1 MQTMPAG
8 DPAKEKVE
16 LIRGH
21 ARDVPGRV
29 NRAGSPDAD
38 GWPDRPFLEVGLIAH
53 ESGGPRAMK
62 TEQSP
67 KPSRELAERLDA
79 ADPLRHF
86 RARFFCP
93 PGQIYLDGNSLG
105 LLSRD
110 AERTL
115 LAVLEK
121 WKTGGIGG
129 WLEGDSPWFTMA
141 EALAA
146 RVAKLVGA
154 EADEVAIAN
163 SMTINLHQLLATL
176 YKPAA
181 IRTKVLIDAH
191 SFPTDRYALRSHLRL
206 RGLDPD
212 EHIVIA
218 PAGDS
223 RFLDEAEIEKA
234 LTNPE
239 LQMALFPS
247 VVYTTGQLLDLERL
261 CRAARTNGVIIG
273 LDMSHSVGVMPHAL
287 DEWGADF
294 AGWGHYKWLNAGP
307 GSVAG
312 LYLNRRHFNETGV
325 VDAGLAGWWSVH
337 KESMFEMSDEFFPG
351 MGASALQIGTP
362 AVLSMAPIDGA
373 LLSVEEAG
381 LGAIREKS
389 IAMTEFIINAA
400 DAELTDLGFR
410 VGTPRGPARR
420 GGHVSL
426 QHDAAQP
433 IALALRARGVIPDFR
448 KPDVIRFAPSPLY
461 NTFTEIW
468 EAVATLKEIA
478 ATRAYEEFEATRSL
492 VT

>member
-1 MQTMPAG
+1 MTKILSLPSFALAQ
-8 DPAKEKVE
+8 E
-16 LIRGH
+16 LDNSDSLGQF
-21 ARDVPGRV
+21 RDRFYSPEGR
-29 NRAGSPDAD
+29 
-38 GWPDRPFLEVGLIAH
+38 
-53 ESGGPRAMK
+53 
-62 TEQSP
+62 
-67 KPSRELAERLDA
+67 
-79 ADPLRHF
+79 
-86 RARFFCP
+86 
-93 PGQIYLDGNSLG
+93 IYLDGNSLG

-115 LAVLEK
+115 LGVLK
-121 WKTGGIGG
+121 QWKTGGIAG
-129 WLEGDSPWFTMA
+129 WLDGDSPWFTMA
-141 EALAA
+141 EALAE
-146 RVAKLVGA
+146 RVARLIGA
-154 EADEVAIAN
+154 AGDEVAIAN

-176 YKPAA
+176 YRPQAK
-181 IRTKVLIDAH
+181 RTQVLIDAH

-212 EHIVIA
+212 EHIVIV

-223 RFLDEAEIEKA
+223 RFLDEDRIVEA
-234 LTNPE
+234 LKNPE

-247 VVYTTGQLLDLERL
+247 VVYTTGQLLDLEKI
-261 CRAARTNGVIIG
+261 CRAARENDVTIG
-273 LDMSHSVGVMPHAL
+273 LDLSHSVGILPHAL

-373 LLSVEEAG
+373 LQSVEAAG
-381 LGAIREKS
+381 IDRIREKS
-389 IAMTEFIINAA
+389 IAMTDFIIRTA
-400 DAELTDLGFR
+400 DAELAGLGFR
-410 VGTPRGPARR
+410 VGTPREAARR
-420 GGHVSL
+420 GGHISL
-426 QHDAAQP
+426 QHPEAQP
-433 IALALRARGVIPDFR
+433 ISLALRARGVVPDFR

-461 NTFTEIW
+461 NTFTELW
-468 EAVATLKEIA
+468 EALQILQEIA
-478 ATRAYEEFEATRSL
+478 RTRAHAEFETTRAL

>member
-1 MQTMPAG
+1 MT
-8 DPAKEKVE
+8 
-16 LIRGH
+16 R
-21 ARDVPGRV
+21 
-29 NRAGSPDAD
+29 N
-38 GWPDRPFLEVGLIAH
+38 
-53 ESGGPRAMK
+53 
-62 TEQSP
+62 
-67 KPSRELAERLDA
+67 PSRELAAELDA
-79 ADPLRHF
+79 TDTLAQF
-86 RARFFCP
+86 RRRFFIP
-93 PGQIYLDGNSLG
+93 EGRIYLDGNSLG

-115 LAVLEK
+115 LAVVEK
-121 WKTGGIGG
+121 WKSGGING
-129 WLEGDSPWFTMA
+129 WLDGDSPWFTMA
-141 EALAA
+141 ESLAA

-163 SMTINLHQLLATL
+163 SMTINLHQLLSTL
-176 YKPAA
+176 YNPRASRK
-181 IRTKVLIDAH
+181 KVLIDAH

-212 EHIVIA
+212 ENIVIV
-218 PAGDS
+218 PAGES
-223 RFLDEAEIEKA
+223 RFLDEAQIETA
-234 LTNPE
+234 LRNPE

-261 CRAARTNGVIIG
+261 CRAARENDVIIG

-373 LLSVEEAG
+373 LLPIEEAG
-381 LGAIREKS
+381 LKTIREKS
-389 IAMTEFIINAA
+389 IAMTDFVIRAI
-400 DAELTDLGFR
+400 DAELAELGFS
-410 VGTPRGPARR
+410 VGTPRDPRRR

-426 QHDAAQP
+426 QHVNAQP
-433 IALALRARGVIPDFR
+433 ICLALRARGVVPDFR

-461 NTFTEIW
+461 NTFTELWDSVEI
-468 EAVATLKEIA
+468 LKEITA
-478 ATRAYEEFEATRSL
+478 SRSYEKFETTRAL

>member
-1 MQTMPAG
+1 MT
-8 DPAKEKVE
+8 
-16 LIRGH
+16 R
-21 ARDVPGRV
+21 
-29 NRAGSPDAD
+29 N
-38 GWPDRPFLEVGLIAH
+38 
-53 ESGGPRAMK
+53 
-62 TEQSP
+62 
-67 KPSRELAERLDA
+67 PSRELAAELDA
-79 ADPLRHF
+79 TDTLAQF
-86 RARFFCP
+86 RRRFFIP
-93 PGQIYLDGNSLG
+93 EGRIYLDGNSLG

-115 LAVLEK
+115 LAVVEK
-121 WKTGGIGG
+121 WKRGGING
-129 WLEGDSPWFTMA
+129 WLDGDSPWFTMA
-141 EALAA
+141 ESLAA

-163 SMTINLHQLLATL
+163 SMTINLHQLLSTL
-176 YKPAA
+176 YNPRASRK
-181 IRTKVLIDAH
+181 KVLIDAH

-212 EHIVIA
+212 ENIVIV
-218 PAGDS
+218 PAGES
-223 RFLDEAEIEKA
+223 RFLDEARIETA
-234 LTNPE
+234 LRNPE

-261 CRAARTNGVIIG
+261 CRAARENGVIIG

-373 LLSVEEAG
+373 LLPIEEAG
-381 LGAIREKS
+381 LKTIREKS
-389 IAMTEFIINAA
+389 IAMTDFIMRAI
-400 DAELTDLGFR
+400 DAELAGLGFDI
-410 VGTPRGPARR
+410 GTPRDPDRR
-420 GGHVSL
+420 GGHVSIRHA
-426 QHDAAQP
+426 QAQP
-433 IALALRARGVIPDFR
+433 LCLALRARGVVPDFR
-448 KPDVIRFAPSPLY
+448 KPDVIRLAPSPLY
-461 NTFTEIW
+461 NTFTELWNSVEI
-468 EAVATLKEIA
+468 LKEITA
-478 ATRAYEEFEATRSL
+478 SRSYEKFETTRAL